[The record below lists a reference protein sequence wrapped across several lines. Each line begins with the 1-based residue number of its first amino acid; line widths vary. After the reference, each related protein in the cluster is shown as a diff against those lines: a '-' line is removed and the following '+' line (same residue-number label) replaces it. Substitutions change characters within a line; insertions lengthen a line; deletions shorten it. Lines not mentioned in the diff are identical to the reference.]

1 MERDANFRTKVEFC
15 ELNKLIKKKICE
27 NRYQKYLTIMKQAA
41 ATGKLKRARSSLVEN
56 KKRIIELRKSDGSL
70 TTETRRIDHIVQE
83 FYTKLYGG
91 EADCTFVTRKSDEP
105 FLQIIDSE
113 IRNAIQSMKNGKAP
127 GIDGLTGEML
137 KLGKELLVTPL
148 KSLFN
153 NIIKYQQIPED
164 FAFSKTILLPKKGN
178 PDDIRNCRPIP
189 LLPTVTKYFSEVLCK
204 RLQQQIEQKQDVEQ
218 AGFRPGKS
226 TIDQIHVLTMLIE
239 KTREYNLPLY
249 LLFVDYEKAFDSVEH
264 ASLWRSLESASV
276 HPSIIS
282 TLQEI
287 QSKSTTTTFVHER
300 QIPIQTRRGVRQ
312 GDCIS
317 PLLFN
322 AALQLVF
329 DELDWQN
336 KGVNVDGKKL
346 SHLRFADDIVLISHS
361 FNQIKKM
368 LKELEVRSA
377 IVGLRL
383 NASKTKLMS
392 NRELKSAIVV
402 RGEKVESVNEFI
414 YLGRCVKMSE
424 GTEADIRGNTK
435 QGWKVFF

>member
-1 MERDANFRTKVEFC
+1 MEERLSALSLHEK
-15 ELNKLIKKKICE
+15 
-27 NRYQKYLTIMKQAA
+27 A
-41 ATGKLKRARSSLVEN
+41 RAVVTNHRLRN
-56 KKRIIELRKSDGSL
+56 KKRDPKHEKR
-70 TTETRRIDHIVQE
+70 
-83 FYTKLYGG
+83 GG
-91 EADCTFVTRKSDEP
+91 ARQRWT
-105 FLQIIDSE
+105 
-113 IRNAIQSMKNGKAP
+113 NW
-127 GIDGLTGEML
+127 EML
-137 KLGKELLVTPL
+137 KLGKELLITPL

-178 PDDIRNCRPIP
+178 PDDIRNYRPIS
-189 LLPTVTKYFSEVLCK
+189 LLPTISKCFSKVLYK

-226 TIDQIHVLTMLIE
+226 TIDQIHVLTLLIE

-287 QSKSTTTTFVHER
+287 QSKSTTTIFVHER
-300 QIPIQTRRGVRQ
+300 QIPIQIKRGVRQ

-336 KGVNVDGKKL
+336 KGVNVDGK
-346 SHLRFADDIVLISHS
+346 RF
-361 FNQIKKM
+361 
-368 LKELEVRSA
+368 R
-377 IVGLRL
+377 
-383 NASKTKLMS
+383 T
-392 NRELKSAIVV
+392 
-402 RGEKVESVNEFI
+402 
-414 YLGRCVKMSE
+414 
-424 GTEADIRGNTK
+424 
-435 QGWKVFF
+435 

>member
-1 MERDANFRTKVEFC
+1 M
-15 ELNKLIKKKICE
+15 
-27 NRYQKYLTIMKQAA
+27 
-41 ATGKLKRARSSLVEN
+41 
-56 KKRIIELRKSDGSL
+56 
-70 TTETRRIDHIVQE
+70 
-83 FYTKLYGG
+83 
-91 EADCTFVTRKSDEP
+91 
-105 FLQIIDSE
+105 
-113 IRNAIQSMKNGKAP
+113 
-127 GIDGLTGEML
+127 
-137 KLGKELLVTPL
+137 
-148 KSLFN
+148 
-153 NIIKYQQIPED
+153 
-164 FAFSKTILLPKKGN
+164 PKKGN
-178 PDDIRNCRPIP
+178 PDHIRNYRPIS
-189 LLPTVTKYFSEVLCK
+189 LLPTISKCFSKVLYK

-226 TIDQIHVLTMLIE
+226 TIDQIHVLTLLIE

-287 QSKSTTTTFVHER
+287 QSKSTTTIFVHER
-300 QIPIQTRRGVRQ
+300 QIPIQIKRGVRQ

-368 LKELEVRSA
+368 LKELEVKSA

-383 NASKTKLMS
+383 NISKTKLMC
-392 NRELKSAIVV
+392 NRELKSTIVV
-402 RGEKVESVNEFI
+402 RGEKIESVNEFI
-414 YLGRCVKMSE
+414 YLGRCVKMNE
-424 GTEADIRGNTK
+424 GTKAD
-435 QGWKVFF
+435 V